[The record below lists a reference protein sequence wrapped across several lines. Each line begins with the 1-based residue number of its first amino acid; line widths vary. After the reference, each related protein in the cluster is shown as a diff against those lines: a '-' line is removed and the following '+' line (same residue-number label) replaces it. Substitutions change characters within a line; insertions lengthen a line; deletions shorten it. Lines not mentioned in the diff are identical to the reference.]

1 MELQVLRLGRDTR
14 SWEELIAAA
23 NACALMDGN
32 AIEQMVV
39 IAQYRITVDVAER
52 ANHIIVSQFGLRM
65 NKGHRTDLIHNDMLV
80 LRVNIWWA
88 SNAEKS
94 PTELTARRL
103 YLFLTIWAVNEAS
116 ATTRSPTNM

>member
-23 NACALMDGN
+23 NACALVDGD

-39 IAQYRITVDVAER
+39 VAQHRIAVDVAER

-65 NKGHRTDLIHNDMLV
+65 NKGHGTDLIHNDMLI
-80 LRVNIWWA
+80 LRVNIWYA
-88 SNAEKS
+88 SDVES
-94 PTELTARRL
+94 LLRSRRQG
-103 YLFLTIWAVNEAS
+103 AS
-116 ATTRSPTNM
+116 TCF